1 MSDATAPA
9 VASATTPAV
18 AEEAK
23 LDDLMLAMDVVDT
36 LRHDQRL
43 VEKELAAGYSDE
55 ALIERLRDLYK
66 GQGIEVSDE
75 VLVEGVKALREKRFT
90 YAGSQPGL
98 GRTLAMMWIDRSRL
112 GKFLL
117 IGLLAI
123 SGAWAANYYFI
134 TRPQQIAQ
142 MQAHEE
148 IAETLPKALQS
159 AYDEIISEAKVEPAK
174 TYAAQLLADGKTAL
188 AHNDAE
194 AARKAESDMQSFLK
208 ELRTE
213 FALKIVNRSGE
224 ASGVWRKPEIN
235 PQGRNDYLIVE
246 AVAPDGHVLPRAIRS
261 EETGATTT
269 VTKWGVRVSRDVYQ
283 RVLADKRA
291 DGIISEN
298 VVGDKHRGELDIDYK
313 MPVLGGTITK
323 W

>member
-1 MSDATAPA
+1 MSDATTPA
-9 VASATTPAV
+9 LPTTTPV
-18 AEEAK
+18 VVEEAK

-36 LRHDQRL
+36 LRHDERL

-55 ALIERLRDLYK
+55 ALIERLRVLYR
-66 GQGIEVSDE
+66 GQGIDVSDE

-90 YAGSQPGL
+90 YAGSQPGF
-98 GRTLAMMWIDRSRL
+98 GRTLALMWIDRSRL

-117 IGLLAI
+117 LGLLAI
-123 SGAWAANYYFI
+123 SGAWAANYYFV
-134 TRPQQIAQ
+134 TRPQQVAQ
-142 MQAHEE
+142 LQAHEE
-148 IAETLPKALQS
+148 IAETLPKALQ
-159 AYDEIISEAKVEPAK
+159 ATYDEIVAEAQVAEAK
-174 TYAAQLLADGKTAL
+174 TYAAQLLADGKSAL
-188 AHNDAE
+188 AHNDAD
-194 AARKAESDMQSFLK
+194 AARKTASDMESFLK
-208 ELRTE
+208 ELRAE
-213 FALKIVNRSGE
+213 FTLRIVNRPGE

-246 AVAPDGHVLPRAIRS
+246 AVAPDGRVLPRSIRS
-261 EETGATTT
+261 EETGVTST

-298 VVGDKHRGELDIDYK
+298 VMGEKKRGYLDIDYR

>member
-1 MSDATAPA
+1 MSDATTPA
-9 VASATTPAV
+9 LPTTTPV
-18 AEEAK
+18 VVEEAK

-55 ALIERLRDLYK
+55 ALIERLRELYK
-66 GQGIEVSDE
+66 GQGIDVSDD

-98 GRTLAMMWIDRSRL
+98 GSTLALMWIDRSRL

-117 IGLLAI
+117 LGLLAI
-123 SGAWAANYYFI
+123 SGAWAANYYFV

-142 MQAHEE
+142 MQAQEE
-148 IAETLPKALQS
+148 IAETLPKTLQS
-159 AYDEIISEAKVEPAK
+159 TYDEIIGEAKVDAAK
-174 TYAAQLLADGKTAL
+174 TYAAQLLADGKNAL
-188 AHNDAE
+188 AHNDAQG
-194 AARKAESDMQSFLK
+194 ARKAASDLESFLK
-208 ELRTE
+208 ELRAE
-213 FALKIVNRSGE
+213 FTLRIVNRPGE

-246 AVAPDGHVLPRAIRS
+246 AVAPDGRVLPRAIRS
-261 EETGATTT
+261 EETGVTST

-298 VVGDKHRGELDIDYK
+298 AVGEKRRGYLDIDYR

>member
-1 MSDATAPA
+1 MSDAPAPA
-9 VASATTPAV
+9 APQTTPV
-18 AEEAK
+18 VEDAK

-55 ALIERLRDLYK
+55 ALIERLRELYK
-66 GQGIEVSDE
+66 GQGIDVSDD

-117 IGLLAI
+117 LGLLAI
-123 SGAWAANYYFI
+123 SGAWAANYYFV

-142 MQAHEE
+142 TQAREE
-148 IAETLPKALQS
+148 ISETLPKALQS
-159 AYDEIISEAKVEPAK
+159 TYDDIVGEAKVDEAK
-174 TYAAQLLADGKTAL
+174 TYAAQLLADGKNAL

-194 AARKAESDMQSFLK
+194 AARKAASDMQSFLK
-208 ELRTE
+208 ELRADFT
-213 FALKIVNRSGE
+213 LKIVNRPGE

-246 AVAPDGHVLPRAIRS
+246 AVTSDGRVLPRAIKS
-261 EETGATTT
+261 EETGVTST

-283 RVLADKRA
+283 RVLADKRQ
-291 DGIISEN
+291 DGIISET
-298 VVGDKHRGELDIDYK
+298 VVGEKRRGYLDIDYK

>member
-1 MSDATAPA
+1 MSDVTAPA
-9 VASATTPAV
+9 APATTPVV

-43 VEKELAAGYSDE
+43 VERELAAGYSDE

-66 GQGIEVSDE
+66 SQGIEVSDE

-90 YAGSQPGL
+90 YEASQPGM
-98 GRTLAMMWIDRSRL
+98 GRTLALMWIDRSRL

-117 IGLLAI
+117 LGLLAI
-123 SGAWAANYYFI
+123 SGAWAANYYFVD
-134 TRPQQIAQ
+134 RPQQIAQ

-148 IAETLPKALQS
+148 IAETLPKALQT
-159 AYDEIISEAKVEPAK
+159 AYDDIIAEAKVEQAK

-188 AHNDAE
+188 AHNDPE
-194 AARKAESDMQSFLK
+194 AARKAVNDMESFLK

-213 FALKIVNRSGE
+213 FTLRIVNRPGE

-246 AVAPDGHVLPRAIRS
+246 AVAPDGRVLPRAIRS
-261 EETGATTT
+261 EETGVTST

-291 DGIISEN
+291 DGIITEN
-298 VVGDKHRGELDIDYK
+298 VVGEKHRGDLDIDYK

>member
-1 MSDATAPA
+1 MSDATTPA
-9 VASATTPAV
+9 LPTTTPV
-18 AEEAK
+18 VVEEAK

-55 ALIERLRDLYK
+55 ALIERLRDLYR
-66 GQGIEVSDE
+66 GQGIDVSDE

-90 YAGSQPGL
+90 YTGSQPGF
-98 GRTLAMMWIDRSRL
+98 GRTLALMWIDRSRL

-117 IGLLAI
+117 LGLLAI
-123 SGAWAANYYFI
+123 SGAWAANYYFV

-159 AYDEIISEAKVEPAK
+159 TYDDIVAEAKVEEAK
-174 TYAAQLLADGKTAL
+174 TYAAQLLADGKNAL
-188 AHNDAE
+188 AHNDAD
-194 AARKAESDMQSFLK
+194 AARKAASDMESFLK
-208 ELRTE
+208 ELRAE
-213 FALKIVNRSGE
+213 FALRIVNRPGE

-246 AVAPDGHVLPRAIRS
+246 AVAPDGRVLPRSIRS
-261 EETGATTT
+261 EETGVTST

-298 VVGDKHRGELDIDYK
+298 VMGEKKRGYLDIDYR

>member
-1 MSDATAPA
+1 MSDAVAPA
-9 VASATTPAV
+9 APQTTPV
-18 AEEAK
+18 VEETK

-55 ALIERLRDLYK
+55 ALIERLRDLYR

-90 YAGSQPGL
+90 YASSQPGL
-98 GRTLAMMWIDRSRL
+98 GRTLALMWIDRSRL

-117 IGLLAI
+117 LGLLAI
-123 SGAWAANYYFI
+123 SGAWAANYYFV

-142 MQAHEE
+142 MQAYEE
-148 IAETLPKALQS
+148 IAETLPKALQT
-159 AYDEIISEAKVEPAK
+159 AYDEIAGEAKVDEAK
-174 TYAAQLLADGKTAL
+174 TYAERLLADGKSAL
-188 AHNDAE
+188 SHNDAE
-194 AARKAESDMQSFLK
+194 AARKAVGDMQSFLK
-208 ELRTE
+208 ELRAE
-213 FALKIVNRSGE
+213 FTLKIVNRPGE

-246 AVAPDGHVLPRAIRS
+246 AVTSDGRVLPRAIRS
-261 EETGATTT
+261 EETGVTST
-269 VTKWGVRVSRDVYQ
+269 VTKWGVRVSREVYQ
-283 RVLADKRA
+283 RVLADKRQ

-298 VVGDKHRGELDIDYK
+298 VVGEKHRGYLDIDYK

>member
-1 MSDATAPA
+1 MSDATTAALPKTAP
-9 VASATTPAV
+9 VV
-18 AEEAK
+18 VEEAK

-55 ALIERLRDLYK
+55 ALIARLRDLYK
-66 GQGIEVSDE
+66 GQGIDVSDE
-75 VLVEGVKALREKRFT
+75 VLVEGVKAQREKRFT
-90 YAGSQPGL
+90 YSGSQAGL
-98 GRTLAMMWIDRSRL
+98 GRTLALMWIDRSRL

-117 IGLLAI
+117 LGLLAI
-123 SGAWAANYYFI
+123 SGAWAANYYFV

-142 MQAHEE
+142 MQAQEE
-148 IAETLPKALQS
+148 IAETLPKTLQS
-159 AYDEIISEAKVEPAK
+159 AYDQIIGEAKVDAAK
-174 TYAAQLLADGKTAL
+174 TYAAQLLADGKNAL
-188 AHNDAE
+188 AHNDAQE
-194 AARKAESDMQSFLK
+194 ARKAAGDLESFLK
-208 ELRTE
+208 ELRAE
-213 FALKIVNRSGE
+213 FTLRIVNRPGE

-246 AVAPDGHVLPRAIRS
+246 AVAPDGRVLPRAIRS
-261 EETGATTT
+261 EETGVTST

-298 VVGDKHRGELDIDYK
+298 AVGEKRRGYLDIDYR